1 MKKIL
6 VLFALVLFTSIYIS
20 CKEAPKKQIEA
31 VVQNQ
36 ASNNEMAIAVMEKHL
51 KAVSNRDIETLA
63 STLSPD
69 GDMLLILPE
78 TEIIEKA
85 SGFIENQSEW
95 FETTNWTF
103 ETQILHSEVGETVAS
118 MVVEAIYKEPERDGK
133 PYFNRMHISYVL
145 KKVKGDW
152 FVIRDHMVTVEKSTD
167 IK

>member
-1 MKKIL
+1 MNKLLI
-6 VLFALVLFTSIYIS
+6 VLGYVLLTSFFNS
-20 CKEAPKKQIEA
+20 CKEAPEKQID
-31 VVQNQ
+31 VVIQDQ
-36 ASNNEMAIAVMEKHL
+36 ANNNELAIAVMQKHL
-51 KAVSNRDIETLA
+51 KAVSNRDIEKLA

-69 GDMLLILPE
+69 GDMLLILPG

-103 ETQILHSEVGETVAS
+103 ETKILHSEVGETVAS

>member
-1 MKKIL
+1 MNKLLI
-6 VLFALVLFTSIYIS
+6 VLGYVLLTSFFNS
-20 CKEAPKKQIEA
+20 CKEVPEKQIEA

-36 ASNNEMAIAVMEKHL
+36 ANNNELAIAVMEKHL

-103 ETQILHSEVGETVAS
+103 ETKILHSEVGETVAS
-118 MVVEAIYKEPERDGK
+118 MVVEAIYKEPERDEK